1 MFPAAAGAPIR
12 LAIVGVAAHPQPFLI
27 EALVAPL
34 VHFDWRANG
43 VVDFNLLR
51 LGVTSANPWISTVV
65 LNCGVLRVPVV
76 HLLTRI
82 DSQIRDLTCLWSPRG
97 LAYRT
102 ADPPPCSRG
111 NLGARLCNCTW
122 PVLTARACL
131 SAVLLGRFSSFPPL
145 ALALALAVAPPSLL
159 LLLYGSR
166 ASTVGRVHTLGSFS

>member
-1 MFPAAAGAPIR
+1 M
-12 LAIVGVAAHPQPFLI
+12 
-27 EALVAPL
+27 
-34 VHFDWRANG
+34 
-43 VVDFNLLR
+43 DFNLLR

-82 DSQIRDLTCLWSPRG
+82 DSQICDLTCLWSRRG

-102 ADPPPCSRG
+102 ADPPPLPLFPCSRG

-145 ALALALAVAPPSLL
+145 ALAPALAVAPPSLL